1 MKLEKKIENLII
13 NKNATM
19 LGVGPMSK
27 NVVDSTIELSNKYK
41 VPIMLIASRRQI
53 ECKALGG
60 GYCNNWTTE
69 AFSKYVKKKDKL
81 NQIILCRDHGG
92 PWQGNPNKEKKLD
105 IKKSMIDAKKSF
117 MADID
122 NDFKIIHI
130 DPSIS
135 TTGKII
141 PKNIIIK
148 RLFHLY
154 EFVIDYAKK
163 KNKEILIEIGTEEQ
177 SGSTST
183 YEDLEIFLKS
193 TQSFVNKKKLSFPNF
208 IVIQSGTKV
217 METKN
222 IGSFESPIRI
232 KNEIPVEIQIF
243 QVLEICKKYN
253 IFMKEHNADYLTNDS
268 LSWHPRIGIHA
279 TNVAPEYGVSETR
292 ALLNIFEKYGD
303 FKSKEEFIDLAF
315 KSNKWKKWMIDKND
329 LKKDLN
335 KAEIAG
341 HYIFSNKKTIELK
354 KKFLKKNN
362 LSENSLDKFLKN
374 NIKTSIKR
382 YLTNFNLI

>member
-1 MKLEKKIENLII
+1 M
-13 NKNATM
+13 
-19 LGVGPMSK
+19 
-27 NVVDSTIELSNKYK
+27 
-41 VPIMLIASRRQI
+41 
-53 ECKALGG
+53 
-60 GYCNNWTTE
+60 
-69 AFSKYVKKKDKL
+69 
-81 NQIILCRDHGG
+81 
-92 PWQGNPNKEKKLD
+92 
-105 IKKSMIDAKKSF
+105 
-117 MADID
+117 
-122 NDFKIIHI
+122 
-130 DPSIS
+130 
-135 TTGKII
+135 
-141 PKNIIIK
+141 
-148 RLFHLY
+148 
-154 EFVIDYAKK
+154 
-163 KNKEILIEIGTEEQ
+163 
-177 SGSTST
+177 
-183 YEDLEIFLKS
+183 
-193 TQSFVNKKKLSFPNF
+193 QSFVNKKKLSFPNF

-279 TNVAPEYGVSETR
+279 TNVAPEYGVAETR

-341 HYIFSNKKTIELK
+341 HYIFSNKKTLELK
-354 KKFLKKNN
+354 KRFLKKNN
-362 LSENSLDKFLKN
+362 LSENLLDKFLKN

-382 YLTNFNLI
+382 YLTNFDLI